1 MVVRWII
8 GIIAALLLFVAGWA
22 YHLASSVVQDRHD
35 FESQVRQWVSERTTI
50 LEIEEIDE
58 YRGKQSYAVV
68 TGKNQAGTPVIA
80 WLTEEHAIMDRFDL
94 AVPKKSVEEA
104 VKKSYP
110 QSQITRIVPGMDGE
124 QRFWEVT
131 MEDQD
136 GRFHYLHFNLYTG
149 ELLMSYVLSPT

>member
-1 MVVRWII
+1 MVVRWIT
-8 GIIAALLLFVAGWA
+8 GIIAALLLIVAGWA

-35 FESQVRQWVSERTTI
+35 FASKVRLWVSERTTI
-50 LEIEEIDE
+50 EEIDEIDE

-80 WLTEEHAIMDRFDL
+80 WLTEEHAVVDRLDL
-94 AVPKKSVEEA
+94 AVPKKNVEDA
-104 VKKSYP
+104 IKRSYP
-110 QSQITRIVPGMDGE
+110 ESHVTRIVPGIDGE

-131 MEDQD
+131 LEDQD

-149 ELLMSYVLSPT
+149 ELLTSYVLSPV